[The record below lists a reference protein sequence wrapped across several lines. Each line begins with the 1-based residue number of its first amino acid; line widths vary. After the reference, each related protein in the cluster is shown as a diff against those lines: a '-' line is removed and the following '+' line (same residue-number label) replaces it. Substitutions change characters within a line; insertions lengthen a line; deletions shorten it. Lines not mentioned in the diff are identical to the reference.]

1 MATIQ
6 IPLRNDLDAFDFN
19 VALDG
24 RTFNFEIQWN
34 TRSSVWSLIVRND
47 SQVEL
52 IGGVPL
58 VVNSDLLGRFVNV
71 ALPPGVLTLF
81 DTSGQNA
88 ECGKEDL
95 GVRCVLLYQESE
107 A

>member
-24 RTFNFEIQWN
+24 RTFNFEVQWN
-34 TRSSVWSLIVRND
+34 TRAAQWSLIVRND

-52 IGGVPL
+52 VGGVPM
-58 VVNSDLLGRFVNV
+58 VVNSDLLGRFVNP
-71 ALPPGVLTLF
+71 ALPPGVLILF
-81 DTSGQNA
+81 DTSGLNS
-88 ECGKEDL
+88 ECAKADL
-95 GVRCVLLYQESE
+95 GVRCVMLYQESE